1 MKLTDD
7 EKAMLDGKEGKA
19 RQKAMELLVKYAEA
33 LGAERFVDTNNVCGV
48 LGSSGP
54 FIRDFAAK
62 ENGQDAVFS
71 EFCLDSREVVEIPE
85 VKAFSCHLIQGMDPV
100 HWAMQGV
107 EPHGYEMHKAAEAFC
122 KRIGLQLMNTCTPYL
137 VGNVPV
143 RGEHCAW
150 MESSA
155 TVYINSVL
163 GARTNTEGRESTAC
177 SMLTGKTPYWGYH
190 MDENRFGTHLVDVEF
205 DVATVQDWGL
215 LGYWVGE
222 MVGEKVPV
230 LSGVRRTPSFSS
242 LKHCGAAGASSGG
255 VELYHVVGLTPEAPT
270 LKEAFGPNKPAAT
283 LKFGKA
289 ERKAAYETLNSSA
302 TETAVD
308 FVMLGC
314 PHYSIQQLWEAC
326 KILRGR
332 RVHEGTSLW
341 IFIPRGLKDTADR
354 MGYTDAITEAGGI
367 LMTDTCPALAH
378 VMPKGARVA
387 ATDSAKQAHYMPPIL
402 GLQAYFGTQ
411 EECIEAAVGGR
422 WEGVLR

>member
-7 EKAMLDGKEGKA
+7 EKAMLDGKEGRA
-19 RQKAMELLVKYAEA
+19 RQKAMELLVKYADA

-71 EFCLDSREVVEIPE
+71 EFCLDAGETVEIPE
-85 VKAFSCHLIQGMDPV
+85 VKAFSYHLIQGMDPL
-100 HWAMQGV
+100 HWRMQGV
-107 EPHGYEMHKAAEAFC
+107 EPYGYKMHKEAETFC
-122 KRIGLQLMNTCTPYL
+122 ARIGLHLVNTCTPYL

-143 RGEHCAW
+143 KGEHCAW

-155 TVYINSVL
+155 TAYINSVL

-190 MDENRFGTHLVDVEF
+190 LDENRLGTHLVDVEW
-205 DVATVQDWGL
+205 DPESVMDWGL
-215 LGYWVGE
+215 LGYYVGE
-222 MVGEKVPV
+222 IVGERVPV
-230 LSGVRRTPSFSS
+230 MKNVRRVPQLHH

-255 VELYHVVGLTPEAPT
+255 VELYHIVGITPEART
-270 LKEAFGPNKPAAT
+270 LEEAFGPRKPIGT

-289 ERKAAYETLNSSA
+289 EQREAYEKLNCSA
-302 TETAVD
+302 KDRKLD

-314 PHYSIQQLWEAC
+314 PHYSLQQLWEAC
-326 KILRGR
+326 RLLKGR
-332 RVHEGTSLW
+332 SVHPDTNLW
-341 IFIPRGLKDTADR
+341 IFIPRGLKDAADKN
-354 MGYTDAITEAGGI
+354 GYTEIIAEAGGT
-367 LMTDTCPALAH
+367 LMTDTCPALAR

-402 GLQAYFGTQ
+402 GLQAWFGSQ
-411 EECIEAAVGGR
+411 KECIDAAVRGK
-422 WEGVLR
+422 WEGSLD